1 MDSTLRVGIVGLGAN
16 TRLRHLP
23 GLRACEGVEITGV
36 VNRRPESTLACA
48 REFGIPRTYQTW
60 QELVADPDIDAVVIG
75 TWPYLHHD
83 IAIAALERGKHVLCE
98 ARMARNLAE
107 AKSMLAA
114 SQRHPELVA
123 QIVPSPFGLRL
134 RWQVERLL
142 AEGFLGDLR
151 EVVVLTTTDQFAD
164 SNAPLHWRQV
174 AEYSGLNMLGLG
186 IMHETLIRWLPDPVR
201 VTAQA
206 RVFTPSR
213 YDAERKAQR
222 PVETPD
228 CVHVLAEFPGNAAGL
243 YHASGV
249 ARGGPGFQI
258 HLYGSQGT
266 LKCLFGTTERLLGL
280 RAGDTALTEIPVQPE
295 LEYGWRVE
303 AEFVGAIRG
312 QCRVQHTDFATG
324 VRYMAFTEA
333 VAISIQERR
342 GVDLAELLA

>member
-1 MDSTLRVGIVGLGAN
+1 MYSTLRIGIVGLGAN
-16 TRLRHLP
+16 TRLRHVP
-23 GLRACEGVEITGV
+23 GLRACDGVEIVGV

-48 REFGIPRTYQTW
+48 REFGIPRTYPSW
-60 QELVADPDIDAVVIG
+60 QELVADPEIDAVVIG

-83 IAIAALERGKHVLCE
+83 VTLAALENNKHVLCE

-107 AKSMLAA
+107 AKSMLRA
-114 SQRHPELVA
+114 SQRRPELVA

-142 AEGFLGDLR
+142 ADGYVGCLR
-151 EVVVLTTTDQFAD
+151 EVVVLCTTDQLAD
-164 SNAPLHWRQV
+164 ANAPLHWRQV
-174 AEYSGLNMLGLG
+174 AEYSGLNMLALG
-186 IMHETLIRWLPDPVR
+186 ILHETLIRWLPDPIR

-206 RVFTPSR
+206 RIFIPSR
-213 YDAERKAQR
+213 YDPERAAPG

-228 CVHVLAEFPGNAAGL
+228 CVHVLAEFPSDALGL

-249 ARGGPGFQI
+249 AHGGPGFQI

-266 LKCLFGTTERLLGL
+266 LKCLLAPQERLLGL
-280 RAGDTALTEIPVQPE
+280 RAGETELLEIPVLPD

-303 AEFVGAIRG
+303 AEFVAAIRG

-333 VAISIQERR
+333 VARSIQERR
-342 GVDLAELLA
+342 GVELAELLA